1 MPQYII
7 DAHTHIFPRKI
18 AAKAASSIGEFYSL
32 DMQFD
37 GMTHELLEEGD
48 RCGVAL
54 FLVCSVATKAEQ
66 VSSINDFVA
75 SKVNLH
81 PDRLIGL
88 GALHPEMEDPYA
100 EIERIIALGLRG
112 IKLHSD
118 FQCFDIDDERMM
130 PVYRRLAERG
140 LPVLFHTGDARYD
153 YSRPEKLARVARA
166 VPELTCIGAHFGGY
180 QRWEEAAQ
188 TLCLPN
194 VYVDCSGGR
203 KRWPSS
209 TALAPTRSFSA
220 PTFPCGTAPPS
231 SIASTPCG
239 CPRRRWTRFSGR
251 ISAASSRCRSPGWK
265 TTTAPIPNPA
275 RACPP
280 GGQKDGGP
288 TVPPG
293 LPLYRDRLPRPR
305 SLLPQKS
312 AQQTNPTK
320 NPPQAQSTPIQ
331 IVTFS
336 FPPSAGRRTAP
347 LTQYMWRE
355 KKCPRILHIL
365 GKRSR
370 CPGEKLPFFGKK
382 DRFSSPEGC
391 AIIGI
396 LADKAGTAQYEKE
409 GL

>member
-153 YSRPEKLARVARA
+153 YSRPEQLARVARA

-194 VYVDCSGGR
+194 VYVDCSSSLFALGR
-203 KRWPSS
+203 EE
-209 TALAPTRSFSA
+209 ALALIDRFGPDKIF
-220 PTFPCGTAPPS
+220 FGTDYPMWD
-231 SIASTPCG
+231 C
-239 CPRRRWTRFSGR
+239 
-251 ISAASSRCRSPGWK
+251 AAE
-265 TTTAPIPNPA
+265 
-275 RACPP
+275 
-280 GGQKDGGP
+280 
-288 TVPPG
+288 
-293 LPLYRDRLPRPR
+293 LDRLYALR
-305 SLLPQKS
+305 LPQETLDKIFWQNFCRLFS
-312 AQQTNPTK
+312 VPVSRLEDYYRAH
-320 NPPQAQSTPIQ
+320 PQP
-331 IVTFS
+331 
-336 FPPSAGRRTAP
+336 
-347 LTQYMWRE
+347 
-355 KKCPRILHIL
+355 C
-365 GKRSR
+365 
-370 CPGEKLPFFGKK
+370 
-382 DRFSSPEGC
+382 
-391 AIIGI
+391 
-396 LADKAGTAQYEKE
+396 
-409 GL
+409 